1 VNQNGPPP
9 WVLAGRQHGVIT
21 SRQLG
26 LSKAAIANWERSG
39 RLHRLFRGVYAYGHV
54 ALSQRGEWMAAVLA
68 SGQGAVLTGVAGA
81 QLLAVTKRT
90 APRIDVIVP
99 KPRRAQPGIR
109 LRICRNL
116 DPRDVVIVDGIP
128 VTTVARL
135 LVELTE
141 DWDAEDIAHVIHEAA
156 YRGKFDLAATRAA
169 LARANGRR
177 GVKVLEAAIDLH
189 LSGSAGSRSRLE
201 QRFRRLI
208 AGAGLP
214 DPRHNVSVHG
224 FEVDFAWPRVVV
236 EIDGPGHRRART
248 KADDRI
254 QDAALRAAGFTVIRF
269 TEADVD
275 HRPEMVL
282 QTLQRASITWD
293 SRTEVA

>member
-1 VNQNGPPP
+1 
-9 WVLAGRQHGVIT
+9 
-21 SRQLG
+21 
-26 LSKAAIANWERSG
+26 
-39 RLHRLFRGVYAYGHV
+39 
-54 ALSQRGEWMAAVLA
+54 MAAVLA
-68 SGQGAVLTGVAGA
+68 SGRGAVLAGGSAA
-81 QLLAVTKRT
+81 QLLAVTRRT
-90 APRIDVIVP
+90 APEIHVIVP
-99 KPRRAQPGIR
+99 KPRKAQPGIR
-109 LRICRNL
+109 LRTCRNL

-135 LVELTE
+135 LVDLTD

-156 YRGKFDLAATRAA
+156 YLGKFNLAAARAA

-189 LSGSAGSRSRLE
+189 LSGSAGTRSRLE
-201 QRFRRLI
+201 QRFRKLI

-214 DPRHNVSVHG
+214 DPRHNVNING
-224 FEVDFAWPRVVV
+224 FEVDFAWPRLVV
-236 EIDGPGHRRART
+236 EIDGPNHRRART

-254 QDAALRAAGFTVIRF
+254 QDAALTAAGHTVIRF

-282 QTLQRASITWD
+282 ERLY
-293 SRTEVA
+293 RTGRFNALNR